1 MTAISRRGLIA
12 ASLLPALA
20 PVPLR
25 AQPGFRFERPLRLV
39 VGFAPGGTADAV
51 ARLAAAEMARALGQ
65 SVVVDNRSGASG
77 NLATQ
82 AVVQAPADGYTL
94 ALAGLQL
101 VTNPGLIAHLGYN
114 PRSDLAMVG
123 QLTALPV
130 VVMAS
135 AASRITTM
143 AQAIERGRATGNNI
157 IRIAAAGAGTSS
169 HLGAELLFR
178 AAGGQFEAVQYRGGA
193 PAFQALMTGDVEMMF
208 DLVAAYQ
215 APAVAEGRVR
225 MLGVMQQIR
234 TPHLPDVPSFGELG
248 LPPAAMMRSWQGISV
263 RAGTPPAAIAALH
276 AATVATT
283 RAPDFVQRL
292 SNLGIEPTESA
303 DPAAF
308 QAFYVEELQRWTA
321 LIRDAGIT
329 AQ

>member
-12 ASLLPALA
+12 ASLLPAVA
-20 PVPLR
+20 R
-25 AQPGFRFERPLRLV
+25 AQPAFRFERPLRLV

-51 ARLAAAEMARALGQ
+51 ARLAAVEMGRLLGQ
-65 SVVVDNRSGASG
+65 NVVVENRSGASG

-101 VTNPGLIAHLGYN
+101 VTNPGLIAQLGYD
-114 PRSDLAMVG
+114 PRADLAMAG

-135 AASRITTM
+135 AGSRITTM
-143 AQAIERGRATGNNI
+143 AQAIERAKAGGANG
-157 IRIAAAGAGTSS
+157 IRIAAAGTGTSS
-169 HLGAELLFR
+169 HLGAELLSR
-178 AAGGQFEAVQYRGGA
+178 AVGGQFEAVQYRGGA

-225 MLGVMQQIR
+225 MLGVMQQAR
-234 TPHLPDVPSFGELG
+234 TPGLPDVPSFGELG
-248 LPPAAMMRSWQGISV
+248 LPPAAMMRSWQGICV
-263 RAGTPPAAIAALH
+263 RAGAPAGAIAALH
-276 AATVATT
+276 AATVAAT

-292 SNLGIEPTESA
+292 SNLGIEPTASES
-303 DPAAF
+303 PAAF
-308 QAFYVEELQRWTA
+308 QAFYLEELQRWTS
-321 LIRDAGIT
+321 LIREARIT

>member
-1 MTAISRRGLIA
+1 MTAMTRRGLIA
-12 ASLLPALA
+12 ASLLPMAA
-20 PVPLR
+20 Q
-25 AQPGFRFERPLRLV
+25 AQPAFRFERPLRLV

-51 ARLAAAEMARALGQ
+51 ARLAAAEMGRVLGQ
-65 SVVVDNRSGASG
+65 NVVVENRSGASG

-82 AVVQAPADGYTL
+82 AVVAAPADGHTL

-114 PRSDLAMVG
+114 PQADLAMAG

-135 AASRITTM
+135 AASRITTL
-143 AQAIERGRATGNNI
+143 AEAIERSRRPGNDV
-157 IRIAAAGAGTSS
+157 IRIASAGTGTSS
-169 HLGAELLFR
+169 HLGGELLFR
-178 AAGGQFEAVQYRGGA
+178 AVGGRFEAVQYRGGA
-193 PAFQALMTGDVEMMF
+193 PAFQSLMTGDVEMMF
-208 DLVAAYQ
+208 DLVASYQ

-225 MLGVMQQIR
+225 MLGVMQQAR
-234 TPHLPDVPSFGELG
+234 TPGLPDVPSFGELG
-248 LPPAAMMRSWQGISV
+248 LPAAAMMRSWQGVCV

-283 RAPDFVQRL
+283 RAPDFMQRMA
-292 SNLGIEPTESA
+292 NLGIEPTASP

-308 QAFYVEELQRWTA
+308 QAFYLEELGRWTS
-321 LIRDAGIT
+321 LIREAGIV

>member
-1 MTAISRRGLIA
+1 MTTISRRGLIA
-12 ASLLPALA
+12 ASLLPGLA
-20 PVPLR
+20 R
-25 AQPGFRFERPLRLV
+25 AQPAFRFERPLRLV

-51 ARLAAAEMARALGQ
+51 ARLAAAEMGRVLGQ
-65 SVVVDNRSGASG
+65 NVVVENRSGASG

-101 VTNPGLIAHLGYN
+101 VTNPGLIAQLGYN
-114 PRSDLAMVG
+114 PRTDLAMAG

-135 AASRITTM
+135 AASRITTL
-143 AQAIERGRATGNNI
+143 AEAIERSRQAGDNV
-157 IRIAAAGAGTSS
+157 IRISSAGTGTSS
-169 HLGAELLFR
+169 HLGGELLFR
-178 AAGGQFEAVQYRGGA
+178 AVGGRFEAVQYRGGA

-208 DLVAAYQ
+208 DLVASYQ
-215 APAVAEGRVR
+215 APAVAAGRVR
-225 MLGVMQQIR
+225 MLGVMQQDR
-234 TPHLPDVPSFGELG
+234 TPGLPEVPSFGELG
-248 LPPAAMMRSWQGISV
+248 LPPSAMMRSWQGICV
-263 RAGTPPAAIAALH
+263 RAGTPPGAIAALH
-276 AATVATT
+276 AATVATV

-292 SNLGIEPTESA
+292 SNLGIEPTASP

-308 QAFYVEELQRWTA
+308 QAFYFEELERWTG
-321 LIRDAGIT
+321 LIREAGIT

>member
-12 ASLLPALA
+12 ASLLPTLA
-20 PVPLR
+20 Q
-25 AQPGFRFERPLRLV
+25 AQPAFRFQRPLRLI

-51 ARLAAAEMARALGQ
+51 ARLAAVEMGRVLGQ
-65 SVVVDNRSGASG
+65 NVVVENRSGASG

-101 VTNPGLIAHLGYN
+101 VTNPGLISNLGYN
-114 PRSDLAMVG
+114 PATDLVMAG

-135 AASRITTM
+135 AASGITTL
-143 AQAIERGRATGNNI
+143 AQAIERARATGNNS

-178 AAGGQFEAVQYRGGA
+178 AAAGQFEAVQYRGGA

-225 MLGVMQQIR
+225 MLGVMQQTR
-234 TPHLPDVPSFGELG
+234 TPSLPDVPSFGELG
-248 LPPAAMMRSWQGISV
+248 LPQAAMMRSWQGICV
-263 RAGTPPAAIAALH
+263 RAGAPPGAVTALH
-276 AATVATT
+276 AATIATT

-292 SNLGIEPTESA
+292 SNLGIEPTASA

-308 QAFYVEELQRWTA
+308 QAFYLEELRRWTG
-321 LIRDAGIT
+321 LIRDAGIA

>member
-12 ASLLPALA
+12 ASLAAPGLA
-20 PVPLR
+20 R
-25 AQPGFRFERPLRLV
+25 AQSAFRFERPLRLV

-51 ARLAAAEMARALGQ
+51 ARLAAAEMGRQLGQ
-65 SVVVDNRSGASG
+65 NVVVENRSGASG

-82 AVVQAPADGYTL
+82 AVVAAPADGHTL
-94 ALAGLQL
+94 AMAGLQL
-101 VTNPGLIAHLGYN
+101 VTNPGLIAHLGYD
-114 PRSDLAMVG
+114 PRADLAMVG

-143 AQAIERGRATGNNI
+143 AEAIARSRRPGDDV
-157 IRIAAAGAGTSS
+157 IRIASAGTGTSS
-169 HLGAELLFR
+169 HLGGELLFD
-178 AAGGQFEAVQYRGGA
+178 AVGGRFEAVQYRGGA

-208 DLVAAYQ
+208 DLIAPYQ
-215 APAVAEGRVR
+215 APAAAEGRVR
-225 MLGVMQQIR
+225 MLGVMQQAR
-234 TPHLPDVPSFGELG
+234 TPGLPDVPSFGELG
-248 LPPAAMMRSWQGISV
+248 LPATAMMRSWQGICT
-263 RAGTPPAAIAALH
+263 RAGAPAGAIAALH

-283 RAPDFVQRL
+283 RAPDFLQRL
-292 SNLGIEPTESA
+292 ANLGIEPTASP

-308 QAFYVEELQRWTA
+308 QAFYLEELGRWTA
-321 LIRDAGIT
+321 LIREAGIT